1 MNLSPLTNLVLRHK
15 RLVVASWVVLTLAG
29 FFAAGRVG
37 DAMRTD
43 FSIPESESFAANQE
57 IVRTFGSGGTL
68 PPFVAVAE
76 VPSDAGAPELRADL
90 RALERDLADAVPG
103 ARVASYGSTG
113 DRALLSDDGGT
124 AFALVH
130 LPPAAGG
137 GPPEA
142 SPEQTDAAEAAVAR
156 ASVAG
161 GEVQLTGQAVLEQGA
176 QEESDGSVLVE
187 TLVAGVAALAV
198 LAFVFASALAFV
210 PLLMAVVA
218 IPTSLLAVWGLTQI
232 TDVSMIVLFL
242 TSLIGLGIAIDYALI
257 VVTRWREERDRGGS
271 NEEAVRIAASR
282 AGSAVVFSGTTV
294 GIGLLAAIVLP
305 VAFLR
310 SMAYGGLLIPLVSVA
325 AALTLLPVVLATLGP
340 RADRRRLRRTE
351 RAERHWERWTR
362 FVVSHRAA
370 AAIAAG
376 GLLAA
381 LVVAGSGMLL
391 GSPPSKS
398 LANGGPPAAALGALE
413 RSGVG
418 AAPLAPVEV
427 VTAASEADAV
437 AARLAQVEGVRAAVA
452 PATWRRDGRA
462 VVDVLP
468 SVDTNSN
475 EGGDVVE
482 AIRAEAA
489 RLPAT
494 SVGGQTA
501 QTADFTDD
509 VYGSLPLML
518 ALISLTTF
526 LLLARAFRSIVL
538 PLKAIAM
545 NILSVVATWGVLRL
559 VFQEGFGSEL
569 LFGVDAVGSVTQ
581 WVPLMVFVFLYGL
594 SMDYEVFILSR
605 MREEYDR
612 TGSTDEGVVRGM
624 ARTGRLVT
632 SAALILFFSFV
643 SMGSA
648 GPLDLRMLAT
658 GLGAGIILDAVVV
671 RALLVPATVSLF
683 GRWNW
688 WLPEPARRLL
698 WLPRPAAEGAS

>member
-1 MNLSPLTNLVLRHK
+1 MNLSRITSTVLAHK
-15 RLVVASWVVLTLAG
+15 RLVVSFWVVLALAG

-37 DAMRTD
+37 DAMKTD
-43 FSIPESESFAANQE
+43 FSLPDSASFAANQE
-57 IVRTFGSGGTL
+57 IMRTLGSGGNV
-68 PPFVAVAE
+68 PPFVAVAN
-76 VPSDAGAPELRADL
+76 VPRGADPAQVRSDL
-90 RALERDLADAVPG
+90 RGLERDLAHAVPG

-113 DRALLSDDGGT
+113 DRAFLSDDGGT
-124 AFALVH
+124 AFAVVQI
-130 LPPAAGG
+130 PPGERD

-142 SPEQTDAAEAAVAR
+142 SKEQIDAAEVAVAR

-161 GEVQLTGQAVLEQGA
+161 GDVQLTGQAVLEQDA
-176 QEESDGSVLVE
+176 AEESDGSVLIE

-210 PLLMAVVA
+210 PLMMAVVA
-218 IPTSLLAVWGLTQI
+218 IPTTLLAVWGLTQV
-232 TDVSMIVLFL
+232 TEVSMIVLFL
-242 TSLIGLGIAIDYALI
+242 SSLIGLGIAIDYALLI
-257 VVTRWREERDRGGS
+257 VTRWREERERGAS

-282 AGSAVVFSGTTV
+282 AGRAVVFSGTTV
-294 GIGLLAAIVLP
+294 GIGLLAAVVLP
-305 VAFLR
+305 VEFLR

-325 AALTLLPVVLATLGP
+325 VALTLLPVVLATLGP
-340 RADRRRLRRTE
+340 RADRRRLHRTE
-351 RAERHWERWTR
+351 RAERHWASWTR
-362 FVVSHRAA
+362 FVVRRRVPV
-370 AAIAAG
+370 AIAG
-376 GLLAA
+376 GALLAA

-398 LANGGPPAAALGALE
+398 LANGGPAEAALQRLDD
-413 RSGVG
+413 SGVG

-427 VTAASEADAV
+427 IARTADAEAV
-437 AARLAQVEGVRAAVA
+437 AARLEQVDGVRAAVA
-452 PATWRRDGRA
+452 PDQWSRNGRA
-462 VVDVLP
+462 VIDVMP
-468 SVDTNSN
+468 AVDTNSI
-475 EGGDVVE
+475 EGHDVVD
-482 AIRAEAA
+482 AIRTEAA
-489 RLPAT
+489 TLDGAG
-494 SVGGQTA
+494 VGGQTA
-501 QTADFTDD
+501 QLADFTDD
-509 VYGSLPLML
+509 IYGSLPWMMV
-518 ALISLTTF
+518 LISLITF
-526 LLLARAFRSIVL
+526 VLLARAFHSLVL

-545 NILSVVATWGVLRL
+545 NLLSVIATWGVLRL

-648 GPLDLRMLAT
+648 GPIDLRMLAT
-658 GLGAGIILDAVVV
+658 GLGAGILLDALVV

-688 WLPEPARRLL
+688 WMPEPARRLL
-698 WLPRPAAEGAS
+698 WLRRPAPEGAS